1 MTVCHRTPIDRRI
14 LSFPRA
20 LSDLGRNEI
29 TSLGLIDLAA
39 PLRLLTNLK
48 VLSLNGNGLGNQ
60 GISALAAAVY
70 RGALRRLEE
79 LCE

>member
-1 MTVCHRTPIDRRI
+1 MV
-14 LSFPRA
+14 
-20 LSDLGRNEI
+20 SDLDNNEI
-29 TSLGLIDLAA
+29 RVGLVDFAA